1 MPINVTCPSCHTRF
15 TVAEKYAGQKGPC
28 PKCKS
33 PITIPKLEDQVVI
46 HAPEHSEAGAIG
58 TSGRHVLKTFKR
70 QDTKFQPLMFAVVAV
85 AVLSTLLVAL
95 VLRNTPEGQH
105 WITLAVGAMLLGPPL
120 AWAGYTFLRDP
131 ELEAYSG
138 VALAVRAVGCGLAFA
153 LCWGIYVFIGR
164 EWFGDDA
171 LTKGLEIWQ
180 MVILPVPVLAIA
192 TGAAYVAFDLE
203 PGTGFFNAALYFAV
217 TILLRLV
224 VGLAAIPGLPHGK
237 GK

>member
-1 MPINVTCPSCHTRF
+1 MIRGTARNKSLRHIASSRPTDMPINVTCPSCHTRF

-46 HAPEHSEAGAIG
+46 HAPEHSEAGSVGAG
-58 TSGRHVLKTFKR
+58 GRHVLKTFKR

-95 VLRNTPEGQH
+95 VLRGTAEGQN
-105 WITLAVGAMLLGPPL
+105 WLTLAIGAILLGPPL
-120 AWAGYTFLRDP
+120 AWGGYTFLRDP

-138 VALAVRAVGCGLAFA
+138 LALAIRSVGCGLVFA

-164 EWFGDDA
+164 EWFGEDA
-171 LTKGLEIWQ
+171 LAKGLEIWQ
-180 MVILPVPVLAIA
+180 MV
-192 TGAAYVAFDLE
+192 
-203 PGTGFFNAALYFAV
+203 
-217 TILLRLV
+217 
-224 VGLAAIPGLPHGK
+224 
-237 GK
+237 